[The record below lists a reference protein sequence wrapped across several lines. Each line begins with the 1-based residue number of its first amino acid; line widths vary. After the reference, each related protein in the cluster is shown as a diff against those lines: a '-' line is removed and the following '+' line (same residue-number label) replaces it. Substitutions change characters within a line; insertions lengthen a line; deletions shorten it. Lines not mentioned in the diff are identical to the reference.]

1 MKIKHRCEETVPFP
15 PLTATLHPKAFRGL
29 DVMGSTVQEKA
40 KHTPAGLEFPGGG
53 NGGMGSEN
61 SVPETPP
68 QVTAWLL
75 IF

>member
-1 MKIKHRCEETVPFP
+1 MM
-15 PLTATLHPKAFRGL
+15 
-29 DVMGSTVQEKA
+29 DSTVQEKA

-61 SVPETPP
+61 SVSDTSP